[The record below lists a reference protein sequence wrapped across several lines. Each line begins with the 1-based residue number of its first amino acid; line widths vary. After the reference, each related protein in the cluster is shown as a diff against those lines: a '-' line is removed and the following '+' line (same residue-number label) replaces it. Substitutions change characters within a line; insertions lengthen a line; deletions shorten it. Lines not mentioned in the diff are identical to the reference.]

1 MPRKR
6 IPVVSEPK
14 VMVNFEF
21 QERTYQIDPGLKKV
35 YRRFVEIETSR
46 AWEIFSTW
54 RARQVS
60 A

>member
-6 IPVVSEPK
+6 TPVVSEPK
-14 VMVNFEF
+14 VMVDFEF
-21 QERTYQIDPGLKKV
+21 QQRTYQIDPGLKKV

-54 RARQVS
+54 RARQVG